1 MSHGYETAHD
11 IPHWL
16 YAYWRADGRLL
27 YVGVT
32 HDPQERHN
40 AHIHASAWFGE
51 AERFQLLLELPNGR
65 EAYKAEKVYI
75 EIGRPLYNLKHN
87 PANKHIKLPY
97 GTWMLPPARVS
108 LAVYEAVNASA
119 A

>member
-1 MSHGYETAHD
+1 MSHGYETRPD

-16 YAYWRADGRLL
+16 YAYWRSDGRLL

-32 HDPQERHN
+32 HDPKERHN

-51 AERFQLLLELPNGR
+51 VERLELLMEFPNGR
-65 EAYKAEKVYI
+65 AAYAAEKAYI
-75 EIGRPLYNLKHN
+75 ENGRPLYNLKHN

-97 GTWMLPPARVS
+97 GTWMRSPAEVS
-108 LAVYEAVNASA
+108 LAIYEAVRA
-119 A
+119 AA